1 METTSQAPLL
11 AGDQLL
17 TELAE
22 GPAYKAPEARIGK
35 LKRCSYSHLAM
46 VELIIDHPELD
57 QNEIAAYFGYTPQ
70 WISNILASD
79 AFQEQLEARRNEVID
94 PVLKASLKE
103 RFQALA
109 RASVDV
115 LMRKLEQPQVS
126 DMLAVKAGELAA
138 KALKLG
144 EVAPP
149 PQDSSAERLE
159 RLAHR
164 LINLQEKR
172 IEKDVTPQRE
182 AIPCDAGSQGYAVQG

>member
-1 METTSQAPLL
+1 MSETSPLI
-11 AGDQLL
+11 AGDALL
-17 TELAE
+17 TELTT

-35 LKRCSYSHLAM
+35 LKRCHYTHQAM
-46 VELIIDHPELD
+46 VELIIEHPELD
-57 QNEIAAYFGYTPQ
+57 QNEIAAHFGYTPQ

-79 AFQEQLEARRNEVID
+79 AFQEQLEGRRNEVID
-94 PVLKASLKE
+94 PVLKANLKE

-144 EVAPP
+144 ESAPP
-149 PQDSSAERLE
+149 PQDTSAERLE

-164 LINLQEKR
+164 LINLQENR
-172 IEKDVTPQRE
+172 IEKDITPR
-182 AIPCDAGSQGYAVQG
+182 DLTLSAG